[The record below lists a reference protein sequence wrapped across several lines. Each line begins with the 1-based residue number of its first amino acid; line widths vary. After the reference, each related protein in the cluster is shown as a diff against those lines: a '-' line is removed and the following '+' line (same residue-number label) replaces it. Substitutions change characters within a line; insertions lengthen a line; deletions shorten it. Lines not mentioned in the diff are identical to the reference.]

1 MLLTVYN
8 RTGQKKFEL
17 SPDES
22 STEVSGIQS
31 GAFLTLS
38 FTLYEYVALEVGDY
52 VDFMWHRYHLTERYL
67 PHEKNTQEWSYDVK
81 FYGLQS
87 LVGRFLVLDT
97 TDGDANPTFTLTAPP
112 SEHVELIVKSIND
125 GFGTTDWKV
134 GQVDG
139 SDNIVIDYEGKYCD
153 EALKEI
159 AGKVGAEWWTDGTTV
174 NLTRCEYGEEI
185 TLGYGEGLL
194 EIEKDTADGVKV
206 YTRLF
211 PVGSDRNIDPS
222 RYGHS
227 RLQLPGGARYVD
239 VNTEKYGVI
248 HHYEKDAFAGIYP
261 RRVGTVS
268 AVREE
273 EVTDEEGNPYTI
285 YYFKDDAMDFDPN
298 DYEIADEVKRVSFQE
313 GSELSGLGIGDDHY
327 FEVNFDSDTREFEI
341 ITIWPY
347 GNNMQLPGGELVPK
361 VGDKYILW
369 NLSMPDEYYPLAE
382 KELKE
387 AVDAYN
393 EKNGIDVSV
402 YKSSTDHVWMEEN
415 AVDLY
420 IGRRVKL
427 LSPEY
432 FPETGYRRSRITKIT
447 RKVTLPTSMDI
458 EISDALSTGV
468 LEKISGDITDV
479 KNYVK
484 TGAGG
489 GGMSLVRS
497 WENTPASDYN
507 VASFKMTLKQIAML
521 ALSRLGPDEARG
533 LIKFLAG
540 AEYGKFSEGLS
551 GGRIDKE
558 GNAELARLITRLR
571 AILQELQVN
580 GAAEF
585 RGNLSSEEFISGFLD
600 GKGWSI
606 FKKEVLNALGIP
618 ETKYTAEFDEVIVR
632 GTLRVFTMVISQ
644 LLGENDNRVFTGMM
658 EVDHYDAA
666 TGRVYLDTNG
676 GRYYNPFRKD
686 DYIMVQQYSGM
697 PSEENDHYVTKHY
710 ELIITSAGIGNQ
722 EDGEDRLDW
731 VTFQNFVSADGRPAA
746 ELITKGDTFCRV
758 DNATDADRKG
768 IIQIITVGTAT
779 PYMDIVYGLKT
790 DPDNSLK
797 GRLGNLKGIY
807 HHLFG
812 WMEGFGELLT
822 NLYAVGDIRLRRTGE
837 NLDAKIEMLKSM
849 FATQYQR
856 VRYDITE
863 EENYLKN
870 ATFSESM
877 EYWEGDTQASIL
889 TQNGEAMLMNG
900 AIYTLTGKT
909 ASVEEYE
916 GRNMLHL
923 YDSGIRQQN
932 AHIRQPGTHKEF
944 VPPTPNNM
952 TEEYVDVKDTLYLTI
967 KFLAKT
973 DGSLE
978 IGFPDA
984 VSEEGALPY
993 QTVAVAG
1000 SLDWQ
1005 TLQWSG
1011 TWDGTGNFVLGYTG
1025 EIYVALLSLT
1035 DRPLE
1040 DYKKETSTK
1049 FEQTDSNI
1057 RLLGTNIDNLKGT
1070 VTNLGVDLDAA
1081 KEQIRI
1087 YVEQT
1092 TENTAKISQLE
1103 VKTDSINT
1111 AVTEVSGDLDAA
1123 RARIEAVAGIA
1134 ASAGDAKVYNQ
1145 AGNPWNSWPS
1155 GSEYKY
1161 VGSTWHNTSDGHT
1174 YRYIGYDNKNTWEDV
1189 TNIQD
1194 SASYVLQ
1201 NKNKISTVVANFDAY
1216 GNPTST
1222 SGIVTTAYASQIYAT
1237 RQTVN
1242 TLDGRV
1248 STAEAKIDVHSS
1260 QISLRVEKDGIISA
1274 INQSSES
1281 VVIDASR
1288 INLNGV
1294 TTINNSFRVEVDG
1307 TTHIGGFVV
1316 SGNGLTNRN
1325 DNGTFT
1331 NDAYIIFRNDTYGC
1345 FAGIGGNILPASTG
1359 ARGVA
1364 RFENHDQS
1372 DWLGMGTANYA
1383 MIVSARNALDNVA
1396 LQMNGGYI
1404 SGLAVKTAEMSA
1416 SGTIARDVVSVA
1428 CINQSEI
1435 TLTLPTMQPYD
1446 DGHVVK
1452 IRNINGAKVNVKPGY
1467 GYQIAYSAGR
1477 YTTTYKSTYIHAD
1490 RGSHFTASSPYSLA
1504 DNGAASEFV
1513 YHRDLNNGTQYGCWI
1528 QYKHPRDW

>member
-369 NLSMPDEYYPLAE
+369 NLSMPDEYYPPAE

-507 VASFKMTLKQIAML
+507 VASFKMTLKQVAML

-558 GNAELARLITRLR
+558 GNAELAK
-571 AILQELQVN
+571 AYHPP
-580 GAAEF
+580 
-585 RGNLSSEEFISGFLD
+585 SCDPSGIA
-600 GKGWSI
+600 GK
-606 FKKEVLNALGIP
+606 
-618 ETKYTAEFDEVIVR
+618 R
-632 GTLRVFTMVISQ
+632 R
-644 LLGENDNRVFTGMM
+644 
-658 EVDHYDAA
+658 
-666 TGRVYLDTNG
+666 GRVPWQPVE
-676 GRYYNPFRKD
+676 R
-686 DYIMVQQYSGM
+686 
-697 PSEENDHYVTKHY
+697 
-710 ELIITSAGIGNQ
+710 GI
-722 EDGEDRLDW
+722 
-731 VTFQNFVSADGRPAA
+731 
-746 ELITKGDTFCRV
+746 
-758 DNATDADRKG
+758 
-768 IIQIITVGTAT
+768 
-779 PYMDIVYGLKT
+779 
-790 DPDNSLK
+790 
-797 GRLGNLKGIY
+797 
-807 HHLFG
+807 
-812 WMEGFGELLT
+812 
-822 NLYAVGDIRLRRTGE
+822 
-837 NLDAKIEMLKSM
+837 
-849 FATQYQR
+849 
-856 VRYDITE
+856 
-863 EENYLKN
+863 
-870 ATFSESM
+870 
-877 EYWEGDTQASIL
+877 
-889 TQNGEAMLMNG
+889 
-900 AIYTLTGKT
+900 
-909 ASVEEYE
+909 
-916 GRNMLHL
+916 
-923 YDSGIRQQN
+923 
-932 AHIRQPGTHKEF
+932 
-944 VPPTPNNM
+944 
-952 TEEYVDVKDTLYLTI
+952 
-967 KFLAKT
+967 
-973 DGSLE
+973 
-978 IGFPDA
+978 
-984 VSEEGALPY
+984 
-993 QTVAVAG
+993 
-1000 SLDWQ
+1000 
-1005 TLQWSG
+1005 
-1011 TWDGTGNFVLGYTG
+1011 
-1025 EIYVALLSLT
+1025 
-1035 DRPLE
+1035 
-1040 DYKKETSTK
+1040 
-1049 FEQTDSNI
+1049 
-1057 RLLGTNIDNLKGT
+1057 
-1070 VTNLGVDLDAA
+1070 
-1081 KEQIRI
+1081 
-1087 YVEQT
+1087 
-1092 TENTAKISQLE
+1092 
-1103 VKTDSINT
+1103 
-1111 AVTEVSGDLDAA
+1111 
-1123 RARIEAVAGIA
+1123 
-1134 ASAGDAKVYNQ
+1134 
-1145 AGNPWNSWPS
+1145 
-1155 GSEYKY
+1155 
-1161 VGSTWHNTSDGHT
+1161 
-1174 YRYIGYDNKNTWEDV
+1174 
-1189 TNIQD
+1189 
-1194 SASYVLQ
+1194 
-1201 NKNKISTVVANFDAY
+1201 
-1216 GNPTST
+1216 
-1222 SGIVTTAYASQIYAT
+1222 
-1237 RQTVN
+1237 
-1242 TLDGRV
+1242 
-1248 STAEAKIDVHSS
+1248 
-1260 QISLRVEKDGIISA
+1260 
-1274 INQSSES
+1274 
-1281 VVIDASR
+1281 
-1288 INLNGV
+1288 
-1294 TTINNSFRVEVDG
+1294 
-1307 TTHIGGFVV
+1307 HIGV
-1316 SGNGLTNRN
+1316 
-1325 DNGTFT
+1325 
-1331 NDAYIIFRNDTYGC
+1331 
-1345 FAGIGGNILPASTG
+1345 
-1359 ARGVA
+1359 
-1364 RFENHDQS
+1364 
-1372 DWLGMGTANYA
+1372 
-1383 MIVSARNALDNVA
+1383 
-1396 LQMNGGYI
+1396 
-1404 SGLAVKTAEMSA
+1404 
-1416 SGTIARDVVSVA
+1416 
-1428 CINQSEI
+1428 
-1435 TLTLPTMQPYD
+1435 
-1446 DGHVVK
+1446 
-1452 IRNINGAKVNVKPGY
+1452 PG
-1467 GYQIAYSAGR
+1467 
-1477 YTTTYKSTYIHAD
+1477 
-1490 RGSHFTASSPYSLA
+1490 
-1504 DNGAASEFV
+1504 
-1513 YHRDLNNGTQYGCWI
+1513 W
-1528 QYKHPRDW
+1528 